1 MKLSFTFPKKSGRGF
16 HSVYKIL
23 SKKGR
28 IMSEK
33 NVKRR
38 LRADNSRTAINLS
51 NK

>member
-16 HSVYKIL
+16 HPVYIIL
-23 SKKGR
+23 LKKSR

-33 NVKRR
+33 NIKRR
-38 LRADNSRTAINLS
+38 LRADNSRTSINLS